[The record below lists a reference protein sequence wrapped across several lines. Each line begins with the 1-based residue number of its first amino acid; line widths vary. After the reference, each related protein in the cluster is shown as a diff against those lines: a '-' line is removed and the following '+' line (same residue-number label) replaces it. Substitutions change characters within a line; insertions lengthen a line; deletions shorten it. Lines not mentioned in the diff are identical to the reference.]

1 MIMEQTRVITKIDA
15 NPLLLKQGNENA
27 LLNVGA
33 YCRVSTDM
41 EDQLNSYNAQVSYY
55 TELIGKNPKWRFVG
69 IYADEGISGTQTL
82 KRAEF
87 NRMIRDCRKGKIDL
101 ILTKSVARFA
111 RNTVD
116 TLNYV
121 RELKSLGI
129 NVHFEE
135 QNLDTIK
142 MSNEMIIGVYSVIAQ
157 AESENISE
165 NVKWGIHHKM
175 RTGEYSFRDNLLGY
189 KKDEKG
195 NPQIVE
201 EEAITI
207 KKIYQMYLDGN
218 SLDQIK
224 TYLEENKILTYRGN
238 TIWNKGTIKSILTN
252 EKYSGDIILQK
263 SYIDNCI
270 NKKLKKNHGELP
282 KYLILNNHPAIIDKH
297 TFKEVQ
303 KEIARRSGKTKV
315 SSSGKIGFSKY
326 SGKYALTDLL
336 VCGCCGSPYKRKTWK
351 LKGVNQK
358 VWRCSNRA
366 EHGKKYCNQSITIK
380 EEDLQQSICKA
391 ISQAIECQDEIIAIM
406 MSNLESVM
414 TGKNANTDIYAI
426 QHQIT
431 ELNKLRD
438 DTINKRMNTSGDKS
452 KYNIEIINLTKQI
465 EYLREQLVIEKEKVT
480 MNESLNMEIERIKN
494 ILNNYKNHILQY
506 DEIMIRS
513 LVERIRVM
521 SNKTLLLF
529 LKGGMVIEQKV

>member
-1 MIMEQTRVITKIDA
+1 MEQTRVITKIDA